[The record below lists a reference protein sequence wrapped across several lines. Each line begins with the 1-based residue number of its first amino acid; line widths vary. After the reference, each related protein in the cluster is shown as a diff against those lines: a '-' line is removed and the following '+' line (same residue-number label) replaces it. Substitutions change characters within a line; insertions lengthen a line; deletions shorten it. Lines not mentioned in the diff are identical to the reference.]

1 MSDYLWAA
9 RQFTMEAWRRFAGS
23 TTKLEGQTL
32 ALASTRRVNTI
43 LTLAALRAKGS
54 SKRQGK

>member
-32 ALASTRRVNTI
+32 ALASTRRVNTF
-43 LTLAALRAKGS
+43 LTLAA
-54 SKRQGK
+54 